1 MKFLT
6 FDIEISDDFELQP
19 GEDLEKYAPFHI
31 AIAATLDSDGNR
43 QLWYSTD
50 EHGAPRVDMDRAKA
64 LELLEHLRARQAE
77 GWMLFAWNG
86 LKFDLRW
93 IGHNAGDLEAAA
105 RIALA
110 HYDPMFQFFNQRGFL
125 LSLAAAA
132 QGLGIRQKKLM
143 DAAEAPRAWRAGQ
156 HQRVM
161 DYVVGDC
168 EITRQVVE
176 CIARE
181 RALRW
186 VTRQGKLNSEPMPKF
201 KTVAEVLRE
210 PEPDQSWM
218 NRPIKRRQFTAW
230 LPAELLRETGR
241 PSG

>member
-6 FDIEISDDFELQP
+6 FDIEISDDFDLKP

-31 AIAATLDSDGNR
+31 AVAATLDSEGNR
-43 QLWYSTD
+43 RLWYSAGQDGTPL
-50 EHGAPRVDMDRAKA
+50 ADMDRAKA
-64 LELLEHLRARQAE
+64 LALLEHLRSRQDD
-77 GWMLFAWNG
+77 GWMLFSWNG

-93 IGHNAGDLEAAA
+93 IGHNAGDLDLAG

-110 HYDPMFQFFNQRGFL
+110 HYDPMFQFFNQRGFT

-132 QGLGIRQKKLM
+132 QGLGIRQRKLM
-143 DAAEAPRAWRAGQ
+143 DAAEAPRAWRSGQ
-156 HQRVM
+156 HRRVM

-176 CIARE
+176 RISAE

-186 VTRQGKLNSEPMPKF
+186 ITRQGKLNSELMPRF
-201 KTVAEVLRE
+201 KTVAEVLRD

-218 NRPIKRRQFTAW
+218 NRPLTRRQFTAW
-230 LPAELLRETGR
+230 LPPQLLR
-241 PSG
+241 